1 MAHASPEDSR
11 ANWAHLYEGL
21 QASTVDFYALV
32 EAAVAKRSIP
42 DSAIERIEYSE
53 GGALSDKRQYLRV
66 RRRRDV
72 FDICGAPFGDGFFF
86 SWWLAEL
93 RPSLPSAAAVFVV
106 FCYLAVIGSFMQSV
120 GYFAGPVLLLSLIP
134 LGLFGMSRFGNQD
147 TDDFIMSLPLLG
159 AFYRRFFHPIT
170 YYRIDTSEMFQ
181 QAVRTAVMEV
191 IDQVTAAKGIRAL
204 TEFERKPVLRQLAA
218 KA

>member
-1 MAHASPEDSR
+1 MPSPDDSR

-21 QASTVDFYALV
+21 QASTVNFYAMV
-32 EAAVAKRSIP
+32 EGAVANRHIP
-42 DSAIERIEYSE
+42 DVGIERIEYSE

-93 RPSLPSAAAVFVV
+93 KPSFPSYVSVLIVCA
-106 FCYLAVIGSFMQSV
+106 YLLITVLCVNNV
-120 GYFAGPVLLLSLIP
+120 GAFGGPALLLFLVP
-134 LGLFGMSRFGNQD
+134 LTLFFMSRLGNQD
-147 TDDFIMSLPLLG
+147 ADDFIMSLPLIGPL
-159 AFYRRFFHPIT
+159 YRKFFRPIT

-191 IDQVTAAKGIRAL
+191 IDQITAAKGVRAL
-204 TEFERKPVLRQLAA
+204 TEMERKPVLRKYA
-218 KA
+218 KV

>member
-1 MAHASPEDSR
+1 MPSPDDSR

-21 QASTVDFYALV
+21 QASTVNFYAMV
-32 EAAVAKRSIP
+32 EGAVTSRHIP
-42 DSAIERIEYSE
+42 DVAIERIEYSE

-93 RPSLPSAAAVFVV
+93 KPSLPSVVTVLIVLGYLLVGGWFVDK
-106 FCYLAVIGSFMQSV
+106 V
-120 GYFAGPVLLLSLIP
+120 GIFAGPALLLVLVP
-134 LGLFGMSRFGNQD
+134 LMLFFMSRLGNQD
-147 TDDFIMSLPLLG
+147 ADDFIMSLPLIGSL
-159 AFYRRFFHPIT
+159 YVRFFRPIT

-191 IDQVTAAKGIRAL
+191 IDQITAAKGVRAL
-204 TEFERKPVLRQLAA
+204 TEMERKPVLRAFAA

>member
-1 MAHASPEDSR
+1 MAHPSPEDSR
-11 ANWAHLYEGL
+11 AHWAHLYEGL
-21 QASTVDFYALV
+21 QASTLDFYAQV
-32 EAAVAKRSIP
+32 EVAVARRSIP
-42 DSAIERIEYSE
+42 DAVIERIEYSE

-93 RPSLPSAAAVFVV
+93 KPSLPSIAMVLILFAYTVVAGYFVNI
-106 FCYLAVIGSFMQSV
+106 FGQ
-120 GYFAGPVLLLSLIP
+120 FAGPVLLLVLVP
-134 LGLFGMSRFGNQD
+134 LGLFVMSRLGNQGA
-147 TDDFIMSLPLLG
+147 DDFIMSLPLIGSL
-159 AFYRRFFHPIT
+159 YWRFFRPIT

-181 QAVRTAVMEV
+181 QAVRSAVMEV

-204 TEFERKPVLRQLAA
+204 TELERKPVMREFA